1 MIISGLSEMISLGL
15 VFPFLTILIDP
26 EKIWSNTFSSNLL
39 SLLNFSRNSNLLF
52 YLTISFALASILAN
66 GLRIMTLWLNC
77 RISQMIGNDLGYK
90 AYSRTLNQAY
100 SIHKDRNSDFILV
113 TLTNHIRLTIE
124 SIEKI
129 LTIISAFFILIFLL
143 STILLINRSL
153 ALISIIVLV
162 SSYLYLGSISRKR
175 LLKNG
180 EKFAYFSKK
189 QIKII
194 QESLGGIRDVILN
207 NKSNYFSSIYKNI
220 DLPLRVINTQNT
232 IISGFPRY
240 TMEAIAM
247 SFIAL
252 VSLIMLNNPNNSST
266 AIPFLGVLALSA
278 QKMLPALQQIFKSW
292 SGLQSNHQSIKE
304 LLSLIN
310 QKTINIELRDKSKP
324 LNFSKNIKF
333 KEVNFKYSKESN
345 FILKNA
351 NFEIKKGEKIGIIG
365 ETGSGKTTT
374 VDLIM
379 GLLNP
384 TSGSI
389 CIDEKPLD
397 ITDKNSI
404 VYSWQKTIAHVPQNI
419 YISDNS
425 FADNIAFGL
434 NKESIDMERVIKSA
448 EQANIRDFIELTPNK
463 YYSLLGER
471 GSKISGGQRQR
482 IGIARA
488 LYQERKILILDE
500 ATSSLD
506 VKTESSIMEEIEN
519 LSLDITIIMISH
531 RLNTLKNCDKIFE
544 IKKGEINPINL

>member
-1 MIISGLSEMISLGL
+1 
-15 VFPFLTILIDP
+15 
-26 EKIWSNTFSSNLL
+26 
-39 SLLNFSRNSNLLF
+39 
-52 YLTISFALASILAN
+52 
-66 GLRIMTLWLNC
+66 
-77 RISQMIGNDLGYK
+77 
-90 AYSRTLNQAY
+90 
-100 SIHKDRNSDFILV
+100 
-113 TLTNHIRLTIE
+113 
-124 SIEKI
+124 
-129 LTIISAFFILIFLL
+129 
-143 STILLINRSL
+143 
-153 ALISIIVLV
+153 
-162 SSYLYLGSISRKR
+162 
-175 LLKNG
+175 
-180 EKFAYFSKK
+180 
-189 QIKII
+189 
-194 QESLGGIRDVILN
+194 
-207 NKSNYFSSIYKNI
+207 
-220 DLPLRVINTQNT
+220 
-232 IISGFPRY
+232 
-240 TMEAIAM
+240 MEAIAM
-247 SFIAL
+247 TFIAL

-292 SGLQSNHQSIKE
+292 SGLQTNHQSIKE

-310 QKTINIELRDKSKP
+310 QKTINIELRDQAEP

-384 TSGSI
+384 TSGAI
-389 CIDEKPLD
+389 YIDEKPLD
-397 ITDKNSI
+397 ITGNNST

-434 NKESIDMERVIKSA
+434 NKDSIDMKRIVKSA

-471 GSKISGGQRQR
+471 GSKLSGGQRQR

-488 LYQERKILILDE
+488 LYQQRKVLILDE

-506 VKTESSIMEEIEN
+506 IKTESTIIEELEN

-544 IKKGEINPINL
+544 VKKGEIHLRNL